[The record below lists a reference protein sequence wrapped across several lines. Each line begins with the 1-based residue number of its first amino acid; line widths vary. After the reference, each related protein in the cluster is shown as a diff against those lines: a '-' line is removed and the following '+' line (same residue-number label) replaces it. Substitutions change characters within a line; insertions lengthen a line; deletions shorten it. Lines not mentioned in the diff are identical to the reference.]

1 MVIVAGVCLW
11 VSIAVE
17 CVCVCVCVCGL
28 VSSKCQAWRGGFVF
42 MHLNLYFRYMGS
54 FFPLLPNFSPRRK
67 NQHLRMLY
75 MCFLC
80 KNLLVPGISQS
91 CVLCVLWAL
100 SLSLSL
106 SLSLCGVPFAVVR
119 SSFDLCAKN
128 EYICGKRGKK
138 LRAVAPVSLLR
149 LSCRPCAQNNIY
161 IACFVF

>member
-106 SLSLCGVPFAVVR
+106 SLSLYVACLSLLFVRHSIFAPKMNIYAEKEERNFVPLLLSPFFVFR
-119 SSFDLCAKN
+119 
-128 EYICGKRGKK
+128 
-138 LRAVAPVSLLR
+138 VAPAR
-149 LSCRPCAQNNIY
+149 KTIY
-161 IACFVF
+161 I